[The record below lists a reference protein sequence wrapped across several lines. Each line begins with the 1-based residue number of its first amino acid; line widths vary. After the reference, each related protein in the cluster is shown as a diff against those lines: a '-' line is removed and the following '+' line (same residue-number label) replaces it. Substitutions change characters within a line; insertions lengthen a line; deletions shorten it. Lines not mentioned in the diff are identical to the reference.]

1 MKTRSGG
8 ESGLAFPH
16 SRHGA
21 DGRDQADEHDGQRL
35 QVFVVFTNTTGTLAA
50 LQMAERLS
58 KKLEARLQV
67 LMPYEVPYTLP
78 LTEPA
83 VPAGFLEEQLRTLA
97 HQAPMEIA
105 AHVYLC
111 RDKRRTLRLILR
123 PYSLVVVGG
132 RKRWFPTPEQRLAQ
146 ALKRD
151 GHHVIFA
158 ELR

>member
-8 ESGLAFPH
+8 ESDLIYPL
-16 SRHGA
+16 SQQGA
-21 DGRDQADEHDGQRL
+21 DGHDRAEGHDEQRL
-35 QVFVVFTNTTGTLAA
+35 QVFVVFTNAPGTLAA
-50 LQMAERLS
+50 LQMAEQLS
-58 KKLEARLQV
+58 RRLEACLRL

-78 LTEPA
+78 LTQPA
-83 VPAGFLEEQLRTLA
+83 VPAGFLEDQLRTLA

-105 AHVYLC
+105 AHIFLC
-111 RDKRRTLRLILR
+111 RDKRRTLRLVLR
-123 PYSLVVVGG
+123 PHSLVVVGG
-132 RKRWFPTPEQRLAQ
+132 RKRWFLTPEQRLAQ